1 MFMNSFQMIHLTD
14 SKSSVTRWLVTV
26 KKIPFYRGSSQP
38 RGWIQVSYIAG
49 GFFIQV
55 SYIAGGFFILF
66 IAAHQKENSAGYK
79 GSPRI
84 LKWVAYPF
92 SSRSPLPRN
101 WTRISCIADRFFT
114 DWAIR
119 EAQLLSKLYQKE
131 HVWETAARMGWT
143 SDGPLE
149 KVH

>member
-79 GSPRI
+79 GSPVT
-84 LKWVAYPF
+84 LKVVSERTCMRN
-92 SSRSPLPRN
+92 SSKNGVDIWWTLRESSLDIYFDFIEKLGKNWDYLNGLKIISPEQELPP
-101 WTRISCIADRFFT
+101 A
-114 DWAIR
+114 
-119 EAQLLSKLYQKE
+119 
-131 HVWETAARMGWT
+131 
-143 SDGPLE
+143 P
-149 KVH
+149 